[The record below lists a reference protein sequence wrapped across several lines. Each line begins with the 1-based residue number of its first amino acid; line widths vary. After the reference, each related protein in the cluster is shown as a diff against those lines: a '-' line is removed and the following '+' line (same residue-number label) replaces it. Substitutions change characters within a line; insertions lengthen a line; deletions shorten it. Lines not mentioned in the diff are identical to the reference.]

1 MRCFPFVV
9 YACVCLEV
17 AQCEV
22 VVIISFLGS
31 KLLCYPCSNFVQL
44 RGLSGSM
51 PILFLVLWFCIFVNE
66 KLYWS
71 FEKNVVHQALEGRV
85 QAFEGVVHWM

>member
-22 VVIISFLGS
+22 VVIVSFLGS
-31 KLLCYPCSNFVQL
+31 RLLCYPCSNLVQL
-44 RGLSGSM
+44 RGLFESI
-51 PILFLVLWFCIFVNE
+51 PILFIVFIVCMFVNK
-66 KLYWS
+66 KLCKP
-71 FEKNVVHQALEGRV
+71 FEKNVIHQDLEGKV
-85 QAFEGVVHWM
+85 HAFEGMVH